1 MSEPVLLAV
10 EAVHGFNGYS
20 IAILLHILLF
30 AYWLGG
36 DLGVFYS
43 SRYILREE
51 LAPQARATALKI
63 MHGVDLA
70 PRICLV
76 LFLPSGVTLMAWG
89 PLGDE
94 FFVNGFLLALLWVA
108 SLVWLAIAVYDY
120 FRDTATR
127 FGQVIQRLDLVVRYG
142 LGASLLGD
150 RRVHDGRQRAVRRGH
165 EPEVARSQAGRVRP
179 LHPGRRPHPLEAAPF
194 GPAFG
199 RLMAT
204 GSTPEV
210 ERDLRAFL
218 RGCEPYVFAI
228 WGFVLL
234 AAVLGVIKPGSTA
247 F

>member
-1 MSEPVLLAV
+1 MSESLLAV

-20 IAILLHILLF
+20 VAILLHILLF

-43 SRYILREE
+43 SRYILRED
-51 LAPQARATALKI
+51 LAPQSRATALKI

-76 LFLPSGVTLMAWG
+76 LFLPSGITLMAWG

-94 FFVNGFLLALLWVA
+94 FFVNGPLLALTWVA
-108 SLVWLAIAVYDY
+108 GLVWLAIAVYDY
-120 FRDTATR
+120 FRDTTTR
-127 FGQVIQRLDLVVRYG
+127 FGQVVQRLDLVVRYG
-142 LGASLLGD
+142 LGAALL
-150 RRVHDGRQRAVRRGH
+150 AVGAYTMVVA
-165 EPEVARSQAGRVRP
+165 EPFGVDTNPKWLGAKLAAYALCILAGVLIRWKLRS
-179 LHPGRRPHPLEAAPF
+179 F

-210 ERDLRAFL
+210 ERDLRSSL